1 MFMRS
6 RVIVDFMTADPVRI
20 ASDAPIPG
28 AHALMREANVRHLV
42 VMNGTELLGVVSQRD
57 LYVIETLAGAEPESA
72 VVEEAMSPDPYVV
85 PPTAP
90 LGEVARTMLEKHC
103 ESALV
108 VDGREVLGIFTT
120 SDALRALAELLANDN
135 VDPEEHDI
143 SFQ

>member
-6 RVIVDFMTADPVRI
+6 RVIVDFMTADLVRI
-20 ASDAPIPG
+20 PGDAPIPG

-57 LYVIETLAGAEPESA
+57 LYVIETLAGAEPETA
-72 VVEEAMSPDPYVV
+72 VVEEAMSPDPYLV
-85 PPTAP
+85 PPTAS
-90 LGEVARTMLEKHC
+90 LAEVARTMLEKHC

-120 SDALRALAELLANDN
+120 SDALRALADLLADDK
-135 VDPEEHDI
+135 VEPDEHDI